1 MAKNN
6 WRSVTEPMTDNSEKN
21 TWNSAKTPISSAK
34 NVTENNYAIENWYR
48 AEQSGD
54 PNAGDALLGAS
65 LSQKD
70 FDNWEQWHKQNAG
83 KLDVEYT
90 FKSLDQDVLSRVAD
104 KYKSQWGD
112 KQYYDM
118 FDPDDAYRQQTG
130 AMPKYLINKYDL
142 NDPYDRYLYENN
154 LPYRTM
160 FNDMYSEAYKD
171 YTAEKEEEAAY
182 NQQYM
187 NFQFDLY
194 SQMLEWQQNE
204 ETAAVQE
211 GRDPQDVDPESFIAN
226 LLVDP
231 KYADVA
237 KHFQLP
243 GEDEEEPDAG
253 TYDFLND
260 YLKANK
266 KEPDERAFTVDDL
279 MNPYYEMLDQARAE
293 QEAKWWASLTDAE
306 QRQVSIYR
314 SEQNIESLNS
324 EIDALNKDIARAQ
337 NRGEDASALISQRD
351 EKKSQKKK
359 LETDI
364 AAAHK
369 EDRSKSY
376 EEYDQAL
383 LSMDINSDT
392 READLTEQLDD
403 LKAKRDEAW
412 EAENKARVGGR
423 WEEYMQLAAT
433 REGLDKEI
441 TALSAQLN
449 GATLEKSMATAM
461 QNLEKYKQLA
471 ENPDFAANSVAPVNG
486 DGKQD
491 VYKDW
496 DAQTRTDYLVLNDH
510 PDGILSTDG
519 NANKYRWISKY
530 ATDEEIATLNYI
542 ANTQGEAAT
551 REYMD
556 ALGDVLK
563 IRNIRDESD
572 AVEDFTST
580 TGGAI
585 VGSVATVPMSIAS
598 AVEGAGNMLGAA
610 NGDGAIDMMYNA
622 SATRFRTG
630 VRSNVSEQ
638 ILANNSES
646 FIPGV
651 SAGQIWNFLYQTGMS
666 MADTGARL
674 PLGYAGLAVAGLDAA
689 SSTLIDQ
696 LESGATTNQA
706 LSLAAI
712 SGVAETL
719 TEKIGLDNLF
729 KPDKWMAGTFKQ
741 FILNTLKQG
750 GVEASEEILSEII
763 NIIGEEMIRSDESEL
778 RQQIAEL
785 MKEKGISQG
794 AAYGQVIG
802 LRLLEA
808 GLGGF
813 VSGLF
818 FGAGGQVVTIANT
831 DGGMKT
837 LEAYN
842 EAKRQGKALSVDL
855 NIAFT
860 RDIMTLGLSDEA
872 TTQALSVKDAY
883 ANQPMSLITSEGHA
897 ILQNM
902 VNVVNEAARTQNTQN
917 KQRLARQVQARSR
930 LNSLYQQATAL
941 RNEAASALE
950 RGDIAAQ
957 TKAIQQC
964 NDLIKRY
971 TAAYDAE
978 SATLEVENA
987 KAEEQR
993 AKTERKVLDAVE
1005 KAANHIPLDVEYQ
1018 RITLTR
1024 LEDLAE
1030 LRDELA
1036 ISEMSLEEL
1045 DADLAEGNN
1054 YAIEKA
1060 ADAMAR
1066 RDVDAYNMWEDAVNY
1081 KDNPKD
1087 TENHLSTNENG
1098 DNFNVINEM
1107 VNGGESNETVQAKG
1121 ETNAETGRDRVS
1133 RAERVRGSI
1142 QGDRNQSREDRRKLD
1157 TVGKETRGTRRAER
1171 GGQAVTWGV
1180 QQDNDCRNAV
1190 AAFNRK
1196 NGTTLRENSVR
1207 QARNVPGYANTFAR
1221 IVKRITGRDSF
1232 FIESDSNLFGGFTTR
1247 GRQYVVLTGDIVLD
1261 AFNLFHENGH
1271 NMPSL
1276 LNAIY
1281 NALDNGDIP
1290 KSDFDAYIRYRRA
1303 NLAAKRGVSED
1314 EISLGSREHL
1324 RNEFACDMFGCYGA
1338 MEILEVDRWGDYGI
1352 SSDTIPVIKNAITEA
1367 LSSGALSE
1375 TDAETADREYRE
1387 VYSKGAAIAEN
1398 DAQFGYLNDDLAESS
1413 DIANVETNG
1422 NGDVLAVTSKTGN
1435 TLFSENTWNNGGKSL
1450 FERTLYANG
1459 YTEYDV
1465 ERAVEY
1471 MQNVVNFLRN
1481 LGETLGYDRLTDSLD
1496 ASVTVDVARGKAI
1509 LHTLLPNGD
1518 YPVNFDLSTICKK
1531 RVAAQRVLNA
1541 LVQRG
1546 VFNRVIYNSAAI
1558 ARVNDI
1564 LQERGFETACAACFV
1579 EARRMQ
1585 IQKWAETFCEK
1596 WNEEVD
1602 KRVSNPQR
1610 FGFGYGQNTI
1620 TADDVLAIDSEI
1632 ERGGKKNPKG
1642 NLNLGQGSVQVRM
1655 GRLLDR
1661 VPTLARHIQVA
1672 DLVTPN
1678 GLTELRKYSSDMF
1691 SFVKSLYG
1699 AANPKIVQEFEAY
1712 NGDAAMLTF
1721 SYIKDVVGD
1730 GAKGAQQYV
1739 AAAAKELGLKK
1750 TDPRVQNRALRDYL
1764 YDIGGA
1770 RSQSF
1775 SDFIIENVL
1784 DKMQLY
1790 ADLAAKRLPL
1800 HEYTKEIASARIF
1813 GLTGAKTN
1821 LSIIHQIFPEFGEEH
1836 AGLIYKDGKW
1846 TYVASDYENSRKTG
1860 AAVQSIG
1867 WKDAVALQND
1877 PRYSPNVGTIAI
1889 GFSDHHIEV
1898 MLDDANIRMIIPYH
1912 KSGLPPEFALKTN
1925 VAYATDYT
1933 DMQNTTVLYYMD
1945 ADGNRISADDLSGAK
1960 VDTSFLFNKT
1970 LRETGDARAAAQKY
1984 LEWCAEKHPVNVKS
1998 GAYKGQKVYAV
2009 FKPKFSGGEIGGVV
2023 YKDFTTHPN
2032 YYKML
2037 EDFSTYDGDTPSMQG
2052 AVTLTYPSKE
2062 NALKGEQL
2070 EAYKAKL
2077 RDTGIFTEVEIEK
2090 YAKVAQMSLEELIEK
2105 EMRSRQA
2112 YNAQQDAVF
2121 DETVDEIESM
2131 LEGDFARDE
2140 PFMFSENAEVKSFK
2154 RQDEAIQANRRT
2166 VAAMGSVCDLTGNE
2180 FAKSEES
2187 FKTRVSSFFTEHGN
2201 EAYNPELGMI
2211 RMTDTSVN
2219 DDLAHG
2225 YGAKK
2230 ITTFAAIP
2238 DVIKHGRVVDYAD
2251 NWKQRGYDT
2260 AMIAAPITIGGKP
2273 YFVGCRVMRRL
2284 DVMSQRYYIHEVI
2297 ALEENKLSEA
2307 FTSRFSTED
2316 GVTRASDS
2324 SSMKIVL
2331 AEIARIKR
2339 DAESSQFNFSENAP
2353 TTDSNGRTLTAEQQE
2368 YFKDSKVRDENGNLQ
2383 PVFHG
2388 TPSGGFTEFKLP
2400 DTLSTLMSAQGAG
2413 FYFTDKRN
2421 AEQYT
2426 KAVNKSSPVGG
2437 SKMLYETYLNIT
2449 NPLEIKPYERTITEE
2464 QFKDIIR
2471 KGNKEWFR
2479 TNWMASFADGAKADN
2494 QKLEFDVL
2502 LDKYVE
2508 KVFSQNH
2515 SDDAILAEMTRA
2527 FKGGDNTILNAM
2539 RDVLGYDGV
2548 RFTDRYGDIWVA
2560 WSQEQIK
2567 DVNNT
2572 HPTDHPD
2579 IRFSE
2584 NAPTKRQSR
2593 LNDAWQLYDDGYNP
2607 TEYYASNPQGFDL
2620 KTSNLLRGLMLRNGE
2635 NVGGA
2640 LSDANMDRITDIFS
2654 RANKRHAIGLTISS
2668 PVRVFEDVTGWG
2680 GSTAEER
2687 AQNVRDGNYLKNTY
2701 YEYGNVQAANRETWI
2716 SEKMR
2721 PVIEAVKNN
2730 GEYGALES
2738 SVTQMLGEGII
2749 TEEQAKNAV
2758 TDGKTMIIEAP
2769 DGVFVLDGKS
2779 RLLYSSDGRT
2789 STEYTEE
2796 YRERVKRAIRAGK
2809 GNRVNAFMTKPKTTK
2824 SPLRVTRNGNTV
2836 TVKDASGKVVAEV
2849 TNGTNPN
2856 MKAVNA
2862 AVDALR
2868 TFYADAYKEISNV
2881 RLENGYAP
2889 PGYIENYFPHQ
2900 SRTYDG
2906 VEGFIDA
2913 LTANDLPTGINGM
2926 TGTFSPGQPW
2936 NANLQT
2942 RLGTYTEFD
2951 AIRGFNRY
2959 VNGAGDTIFYTPVIQ
2974 RLRQLEKAIRT
2985 QGANALTEEDAKRNS
3000 AFVDWL
3006 HEYANEW
3013 ANKKSS
3019 FDRGAES
3026 IFGREA
3032 YSVSQMLTK
3041 MVSASAVGGNVS
3053 SAMSNIISGL
3063 TGYAQIDAKYTV
3075 PEIVRTVGQLFQLLD
3090 KKGQYD
3096 GFADKIP
3103 FLKRRFSDNED
3114 ILIQNVDKLKR
3125 KGSKALYAM
3134 FSAIDRFAVE
3144 SVARAKYSECMA
3156 NGMTDVQ
3163 AIAATNDMLIKNFS
3177 DRGKGQ
3183 AARVFNVKW
3192 LRPVA
3197 QFQLEVLN
3205 QMNHFRDMD
3214 RAEVEAKLAD
3224 LEREYA
3230 GGIPFDELE
3239 AKALSS
3245 GGYRKLKKEL
3255 AYLVLLSLWGII
3267 TRGLLGRDQTWN
3279 PYGMAKDA
3287 VDDIQEG
3294 GIKQAGEGIMEAVI
3308 DNAPF
3313 LSVLSGGGRVPIA
3326 GNLSYVTDILEA
3338 VLNGETEKLTNADWI
3353 KGGTAFVPGGGQLR
3367 KTLTGIDANAHG
3379 GSYTNDGKLRYPITN
3394 DEFWRS
3400 AVFGPSAVAPDG
3412 YEWGDSL
3419 SKKDTEVYQELV
3431 DEGYDQADLYD
3442 ILLNY
3447 GGSSNAEKA
3456 LSLLA
3461 NRNDFSDEELD
3472 VIAEAVG
3479 LNYKGSLEQYAEK
3492 EANKYLKKKQKE
3504 LDEGDISQ
3512 ERYDEIENV
3521 FDEYFRLLG
3530 MDN

>member
-1 MAKNN
+1 MAQPTYEEWKQQ
-6 WRSVTEPMTDNSEKN
+6 RQADREQK
-21 TWNSAKTPISSAK
+21 
-34 NVTENNYAIENWYR
+34 YR
-48 AEQSGD
+48 AYEDSYRAYQ
-54 PNAGDALLGAS
+54 AGDKSAN
-65 LSQKD
+65 LSVQFNQDD
-70 FDNWEQWHKQNAG
+70 FDGWKQWRKQNASA
-83 KLDVEYT
+83 LDAEYT
-90 FKSLDQDVLSRVAD
+90 IKSLDQNVLSRVAD
-104 KYKSQWGD
+104 QFKSQWGS
-112 KQYYDM
+112 KYYYDM
-118 FDPDDAYRQQTG
+118 FDPEDVARANAGQ
-130 AMPKYLINKYDL
+130 MPKYLDKSYDL
-142 NDPYDRYLYENN
+142 SDPYDQWLYQNN
-154 LPYRTM
+154 LPSRDT
-160 FNDMYSEAYKD
+160 FSDMYSQGVLDYQEEQEERYNRLSGFTNAWNSAIDSYDKFQNDFINNVNEARKTKGDALTEREMEDITIAMLTSGRYDDVASRFTQPTEEEDKDALTLYIEQLNTPDYSVYDNALTALQNGEDVDEAFYTSYKD
-171 YTAEKEEEAAY
+171 ADYRKWFSQKTAFTLQNLIDAYDISLTKAEMAKYTEYYKAVSNEDLPGASKELGRIKTSVEDRMKESRFDKANQAY
-182 NQQYM
+182 
-187 NFQFDLY
+187 
-194 SQMLEWQQNE
+194 QMLLTDNE
-204 ETAAVQE
+204 VRSA
-211 GRDPQDVDPESFIAN
+211 
-226 LLVDP
+226 
-231 KYADVA
+231 
-237 KHFQLP
+237 
-243 GEDEEEPDAG
+243 
-253 TYDFLND
+253 
-260 YLKANK
+260 
-266 KEPDERAFTVDDL
+266 DERV
-279 MNPYYEMLDQARAE
+279 N
-293 QEAKWWASLTDAE
+293 
-306 QRQVSIYR
+306 R
-314 SEQNIESLNS
+314 SEGEAFHLLKPFEGEAFYTELKNRLNS
-324 EIDALNKDIARAQ
+324 FRVSDKDAADFIDLVRELDALNAESVRLDEQINYNTKADNAKAMVDAAKKDT
-337 NRGEDASALISQRD
+337 DFDKYASHPVPR
-351 EKKSQKKK
+351 
-359 LETDI
+359 
-364 AAAHK
+364 K
-369 EDRSKSY
+369 EESKMLNTLKMY
-376 EEYDQAL
+376 TVGNEYDYLFDPQGTAM
-383 LSMDINSDT
+383 SYMTMDERSVYAYYMNKYGADKAQEYIDNITPVLYERSSAEDT
-392 READLTEQLDD
+392 EIVQNAY
-403 LKAKRDEAW
+403 
-412 EAENKARVGGR
+412 N
-423 WEEYMQLAAT
+423 MSPILASYAGT
-433 REGLDKEI
+433 VLQPQ
-441 TALSAQLN
+441 TALEGYVTAAQSLF
-449 GATLEKSMATAM
+449 GGKLPE
-461 QNLEKYKQLA
+461 
-471 ENPDFAANSVAPVNG
+471 VN
-486 DGKQD
+486 D
-491 VYKDW
+491 
-496 DAQTRTDYLVLNDH
+496 
-510 PDGILSTDG
+510 P
-519 NANKYRWISKY
+519 
-530 ATDEEIATLNYI
+530 
-542 ANTQGEAAT
+542 
-551 REYMD
+551 
-556 ALGDVLK
+556 
-563 IRNIRDESD
+563 
-572 AVEDFTST
+572 
-580 TGGAI
+580 
-585 VGSVATVPMSIAS
+585 
-598 AVEGAGNMLGAA
+598 
-610 NGDGAIDMMYNA
+610 
-622 SATRFRTG
+622 RFRTSRMAAEARQM
-630 VRSNVSEQ
+630 V
-638 ILANNSES
+638 ADTMT
-646 FIPGV
+646 PT
-651 SAGQIWNFLYQTGMS
+651 GQFFYQTGMS
-666 MADTGARL
+666 MLDNLARL
-674 PLGYAGLAVAGLDAA
+674 PLKHAGLGVMAGSVFAQG
-689 SSTLIDQ
+689 TDQ
-696 LESGATTNQA
+696 ALQSGATPEQA
-706 LSLAAI
+706 VAIGAAAAVI
-712 SGVAETL
+712 EVV
-719 TEKIGLDNLF
+719 TEKVSLENLF
-729 KPDKWMAGTFKQ
+729 EPKLAGSARQ
-741 FILNTLKQG
+741 IVRETLKQAG
-750 GVEASEEILSEII
+750 IEASEEMASEIL
-763 NIIGEEMIRSDESEL
+763 NIIADVQIMGNDSEWEKLVQHYMHEEGLS
-778 RQQIAEL
+778 RQQAEAKAFGDKALDVMIA
-785 MKEKGISQG
+785 
-794 AAYGQVIG
+794 
-802 LRLLEA
+802 
-808 GLGGF
+808 
-813 VSGLF
+813 
-818 FGAGGQVVTIANT
+818 GAGGFLSGGIMGGGSVTLSNYMTGLRSGGNVAN
-831 DGGMKT
+831 
-837 LEAYN
+837 
-842 EAKRQGKALSVDL
+842 ALSVGTKAIGQYQQDL
-855 NIAFT
+855 QTYGKLASDTIT
-860 RDIMTLGLSDEA
+860 DTIKDISSLPLDSETKKSMIG
-872 TTQALSVKDAY
+872 DASAI
-883 ANQPMSLITSEGHA
+883 ANQP
-897 ILQNM
+897 
-902 VNVVNEAARTQNTQN
+902 
-917 KQRLARQVQARSR
+917 
-930 LNSLYQQATAL
+930 
-941 RNEAASALE
+941 
-950 RGDIAAQ
+950 
-957 TKAIQQC
+957 
-964 NDLIKRY
+964 
-971 TAAYDAE
+971 
-978 SATLEVENA
+978 
-987 KAEEQR
+987 
-993 AKTERKVLDAVE
+993 
-1005 KAANHIPLDVEYQ
+1005 ANHIPQAVAASYRQSVDTIKAAANRARAIGADYTARKAKVTA
-1018 RITLTR
+1018 RLTR
-1024 LEDLAE
+1024 MLDTVASARTEAETALNRGDLNAHHAAVMKAQKAMEDYRAE
-1030 LRDELA
+1030 YSVAEAETAALQAKQTEQESELA
-1036 ISEMSLEEL
+1036 NKVKEEAANLRTAVEQAATWQDKLMVIRDRLSDQEWNAMSLEEQEAMVDETITQL
-1045 DADLAEGNN
+1045 DSEFDQDQIAANM
-1054 YAIEKA
+1054 
-1060 ADAMAR
+1060 ADAFMR
-1066 RDVDAYNMWEDAVNY
+1066 GDQSDAEFWESMLYHDLTPESTNDAVNY

-1087 TENHLSTNENG
+1087 TETPLKTAKNG

-1171 GGQAVTWGV
+1171 GGQAVTWGA

-1290 KSDFDAYIRYRRA
+1290 KSDFDAYIRNRRA

-1352 SSDTIPVIKNAITEA
+1352 SADAIPVIKNAIENA

-1375 TDAETADREYRE
+1375 SDAETADREYRE
-1387 VYSKGAAIAEN
+1387 VYSKGAAITEN
-1398 DAQFGYLNDDLAESS
+1398 DSQLGNLNEDLAESS
-1413 DIANVETNG
+1413 DIATVETNG

-1459 YTEYDV
+1459 YTEDEV

-1481 LGETLGYDRLTDSLD
+1481 LGEKLGYDRLTDSLD

-1739 AAAAKELGLKK
+1739 AVAAKELGLKK
-1750 TDPRVQNRALRDYL
+1750 TDPRVQNLALRNYL

-1945 ADGNRISADDLSGAK
+1945 ADGNRISADDISGAK
-1960 VDTSFLFNKT
+1960 VDTSFLFNKA
-1970 LRETGDARAAAQKY
+1970 LRETGDARAAAQRY
-1984 LEWCAEKHPVNVKS
+1984 LEWCAEKHPVKVKS
-1998 GAYKGQKVYAV
+1998 GAYKGKKVYAV

-2052 AVTLTYPSKE
+2052 AVTLTYPSKD
-2062 NALKGEQL
+2062 NALNGEQL
-2070 EAYKAKL
+2070 EAYKEKL
-2077 RDTGIFTEVEIEK
+2077 RDTGIFTEAEIEK

-2112 YNAQQDAVF
+2112 YNAKQDAVF
-2121 DETVDEIESM
+2121 DETVNEVIDMLDTEFAREDAFQFSENDSFKAVHSTPWSQDFPEVQSVLVWNNAYKNDPDRKAGKKGDTKAAKRLVDRYVTQEYADSIKESAGNAILVPVLDIESEDANVLPVIFAGKLADLTGLTVEISVGKINKTKHASANNAFERLTQRAEFSGNVNKNQYYFVVDDFVSLGGTVADLRNYIEANGGKVVGVAALGVSNEYSKILRPSPTHIAVLESFGRDEIEGILREYGIANR
-2131 LEGDFARDE
+2131 LEDLT
-2140 PFMFSENAEVKSFK
+2140 NAE
-2154 RQDEAIQANRRT
+2154 A
-2166 VAAMGSVCDLTGNE
+2166 
-2180 FAKSEES
+2180 
-2187 FKTRVSSFFTEHGN
+2187 
-2201 EAYNPELGMI
+2201 
-2211 RMTDTSVN
+2211 
-2219 DDLAHG
+2219 
-2225 YGAKK
+2225 
-2230 ITTFAAIP
+2230 
-2238 DVIKHGRVVDYAD
+2238 
-2251 NWKQRGYDT
+2251 
-2260 AMIAAPITIGGKP
+2260 
-2273 YFVGCRVMRRL
+2273 
-2284 DVMSQRYYIHEVI
+2284 
-2297 ALEENKLSEA
+2297 
-2307 FTSRFSTED
+2307 
-2316 GVTRASDS
+2316 
-2324 SSMKIVL
+2324 
-2331 AEIARIKR
+2331 
-2339 DAESSQFNFSENAP
+2339 
-2353 TTDSNGRTLTAEQQE
+2353 RTLAKEAL
-2368 YFKDSKVRDENGNLQ
+2368 SIRDLWGSDRVLHGIRTRIDQATSHRGIETVQPGLTDQGSTDNGA
-2383 PVFHG
+2383 F
-2388 TPSGGFTEFKLP
+2388 
-2400 DTLSTLMSAQGAG
+2400 
-2413 FYFTDKRN
+2413 
-2421 AEQYT
+2421 
-2426 KAVNKSSPVGG
+2426 
-2437 SKMLYETYLNIT
+2437 
-2449 NPLEIKPYERTITEE
+2449 
-2464 QFKDIIR
+2464 
-2471 KGNKEWFR
+2471 
-2479 TNWMASFADGAKADN
+2479 
-2494 QKLEFDVL
+2494 FD
-2502 LDKYVE
+2502 D
-2508 KVFSQNH
+2508 FN
-2515 SDDAILAEMTRA
+2515 
-2527 FKGGDNTILNAM
+2527 
-2539 RDVLGYDGV
+2539 
-2548 RFTDRYGDIWVA
+2548 
-2560 WSQEQIK
+2560 
-2567 DVNNT
+2567 
-2572 HPTDHPD
+2572 
-2579 IRFSE
+2579 FSE

-2593 LNDAWQLYDDGYNP
+2593 LNDAWQLYDDGSNP

-2640 LSDANMDRITDIFS
+2640 LSDANMERITDIFS

-2721 PVIEAVKNN
+2721 PVIEAVRNN

-2758 TDGKTMIIEAP
+2758 TDGKTMIIQTE

-2779 RLLYSSDGRT
+2779 RLLYSSDSKT

-2868 TFYADAYKEISNV
+2868 TFYSDAYKEISNV

-2906 VEGFIDA
+2906 VEGFIEA

-3075 PEIVRTVGQLFQLLD
+3075 PEIVRTVGQLFQLID

-3114 ILIQNVDKLKR
+3114 ILIQNMDKLKR

-3144 SVARAKYSECMA
+3144 SVARAKYSECVA

-3230 GGIPFDELE
+3230 GGIPFYELE

-3287 VDDIQEG
+3287 IEDIQEG

-3326 GNLSYVTDILEA
+3326 GNLSYVTNVLEA
-3338 VLNGETEKLTNADWI
+3338 VLNGEPEKLTNADWI
-3353 KGGTAFVPGGGQLR
+3353 KGGTAFIPGGGQLR
-3367 KTLTGIDANAHG
+3367 KTLTGIDANAQG
-3379 GSYTNDGKLRYPITN
+3379 GSYTDDGKLRYPISE
-3394 DEFWRS
+3394 DDFWRS
-3400 AVFGPSAVAPDG
+3400 AVFGPSAVAPDD
-3412 YEWGDSL
+3412 YEWGTAL
-3419 SKKDTEVYQELV
+3419 SKKDTAVYQELV
-3431 DEGYDQADLYD
+3431 EDGFDQSDLYD
-3442 ILLNY
+3442 TLLNY
-3447 GGSSNAEKA
+3447 GGSTNAERA

-3461 NRNDFSDEELD
+3461 NRNDFSDDELD

-3504 LDEGDISQ
+3504 LETGDISQ
-3512 ERYDEIENV
+3512 ESYDEIENV